1 MMAQPLQKLTRT
13 AMQQLGAS
21 SIISTSTSTS
31 RITIRSLGT
40 TISSA
45 GRTLQQNHHHRR
57 CIHTSPSTYH
67 HDCNTTT
74 ITKHHILQTDDEQTT
89 HLIENDPSTTKRN
102 FRSRLSTT
110 KSESLL
116 GGGQVRIKKQH
127 AKGSLTARERIQLL
141 FDNDTFREMDA
152 LVTHRCQDFDMSNS
166 ITPGDG
172 VVVGHGLI
180 NGRRVYAFA
189 QDFTVYGGSLGEAH
203 AKKIGKVMDMALRV
217 GAPVI
222 GLNDSGGARIQEGTD
237 SLAGYADIFQ
247 RNVDA
252 SGVVSF
258 WFLLFNLKYLCKCLY
273 YEIHQSHFLSDL
285 IFSL

>member
-1 MMAQPLQKLTRT
+1 
-13 AMQQLGAS
+13 
-21 SIISTSTSTS
+21 
-31 RITIRSLGT
+31 
-40 TISSA
+40 
-45 GRTLQQNHHHRR
+45 
-57 CIHTSPSTYH
+57 
-67 HDCNTTT
+67 
-74 ITKHHILQTDDEQTT
+74 
-89 HLIENDPSTTKRN
+89 
-102 FRSRLSTT
+102 
-110 KSESLL
+110 
-116 GGGQVRIKKQH
+116 
-127 AKGSLTARERIQLL
+127 
-141 FDNDTFREMDA
+141 MDA

-252 SGVVSF
+252 SGVVS
-258 WFLLFNLKYLCKCLY
+258 Y
-273 YEIHQSHFLSDL
+273 
-285 IFSL
+285 